1 MFGFYGLEEDAGML
15 ETGVGGVAAFGFVAH
30 ASAIG
35 ATGVGF
41 GVVGARG
48 VPVKCH
54 GICVSKSGGSGGSA
68 FMGCWVNS
76 KGSRSRE
83 TSKLC
88 HACLLV

>member
-54 GICVSKSGGSGGSA
+54 GI
-68 FMGCWVNS
+68 
-76 KGSRSRE
+76 
-83 TSKLC
+83 
-88 HACLLV
+88 